1 MRKSCPEVP
10 GTLVCNR
17 KQNRVGNPFLKE
29 YIMKKPNFM
38 LLVFS
43 AMSFVLAMTAFVF
56 SGILDK
62 VAVSLGISVAESGL
76 LNTMYSYG
84 AAFGVPLTLILFR
97 KVERSKMLKLM
108 LLLTIVTT
116 FALIY
121 AQSFVQLLI
130 VRLLMGI
137 SANSYGV
144 LAIST
149 VLALSPKDRQGRSL
163 AFYIMGS
170 SLALVI
176 GVPLTRVLSAVF
188 DWRSIFWIL
197 NGMMMLSLAY
207 FLKYL
212 PKADHEAT
220 KLNLKNELQFFKD
233 GKTLLLLAYTLTMFM
248 GYNAFYT
255 YATPYLLLLFPSVEP
270 LMSLI
275 LVALGLASFVGN
287 LIGGHVS
294 DAIGYAKSMMLGAVL
309 QTAAMLLILVFQP
322 SKWLSVL
329 FIILWLMSAWFT
341 GLQLNTGIAQ
351 VTDNKS
357 SFMLSINGSLIQLGG
372 AFGASLAAVV
382 INLSGI
388 HSIAFVALLT
398 SLAIVLIQV
407 ISMKKYP

>member
-1 MRKSCPEVP
+1 
-10 GTLVCNR
+10 
-17 KQNRVGNPFLKE
+17 
-29 YIMKKPNFM
+29 MKKPNIM

-62 VAVSLGISVAESGL
+62 VAVSLDISVAQSGL

-84 AAFGVPLTLILFR
+84 AAFGVPITLILFR
-97 KVERSKMLKLM
+97 KVERSRMLKLM
-108 LLLTIVTT
+108 LFATILTT

-121 AQSFVQLLI
+121 AQNFVQLLI

-149 VLALSPKDRQGRSL
+149 ILALSPKERQGRSL

-176 GVPLTRVLSAVF
+176 GIPLTRALSAVL

-197 NGMMMLSLAY
+197 NAMMLLSLVY

-220 KLNLKNELQFFKD
+220 KLDLKNELQFFKD
-233 GKTLLLLAYTLTMFM
+233 GKTLLLLAYTLTVFM

-255 YATPYLLLLFPSVEP
+255 YATPYLLLLFPSIEP

-275 LVALGLASFVGN
+275 LVGLGLASFTGN

-329 FIILWLMSAWFT
+329 FIIVWLMSAWFT

-388 HSIAFVALLT
+388 QSIVFVPLLT
-398 SLAIVLIQV
+398 SLALILIQV
-407 ISMKKYP
+407 VSMRKYP

>member
-1 MRKSCPEVP
+1 
-10 GTLVCNR
+10 
-17 KQNRVGNPFLKE
+17 
-29 YIMKKPNFM
+29 MKKPNIM

-84 AAFGVPLTLILFR
+84 AAFGVPITLILFR
-97 KVERSKMLKLM
+97 KIERSRMLKLM
-108 LLLTIVTT
+108 LFATILTT

-149 VLALSPKDRQGRSL
+149 ILALSPKDRQGRSL

-176 GVPLTRVLSAVF
+176 GIPLTRVLSAVL

-197 NGMMMLSLAY
+197 NGMMLVSLAY
-207 FLKYL
+207 FMKYL

-220 KLNLKNELQFFKD
+220 KLDLKNELQFFKD
-233 GKTLLLLAYTLTMFM
+233 GKTLLLLAYTFAMFM

-255 YATPYLLLLFPSVEP
+255 YATPYLLLLFPSIEP

-275 LVALGLASFVGN
+275 LVALGLASFTGN

-294 DAIGYAKSMMLGAVL
+294 DAIGYAKSLMLGSVL

-329 FIILWLMSAWFT
+329 FIIVWLMSAWFT

-351 VTDNKS
+351 VTENKS
-357 SFMLSINGSLIQLGG
+357 SFMLSINSSLIQLGG

-388 HSIAFVALLT
+388 QSIAFIALLT
-398 SLAIVLIQV
+398 SLALVLIQMV
-407 ISMKKYP
+407 SMKKYP

>member
-1 MRKSCPEVP
+1 
-10 GTLVCNR
+10 
-17 KQNRVGNPFLKE
+17 
-29 YIMKKPNFM
+29 MKKPNTM

-62 VAVSLGISVAESGL
+62 VAVSLDISVAQSGL

-84 AAFGVPLTLILFR
+84 AAFGVPITLILFR
-97 KVERSKMLKLM
+97 TVERSKMLKLM
-108 LLLTIVTT
+108 LFATILTT

-121 AQSFVQLLI
+121 AQNLVQLLI

-149 VLALSPKDRQGRSL
+149 ILALSPKDRQGRSL

-176 GVPLTRVLSAVF
+176 GIPLTRALSAVL

-197 NGMMMLSLAY
+197 NGMMLLSLAY

-220 KLNLKNELQFFKD
+220 KLDLKNELQFFKD

-255 YATPYLLLLFPSVEP
+255 YATPYLLLLFPSIEP

-275 LVALGLASFVGN
+275 LVALGLASFTGN
-287 LIGGHVS
+287 LLGGHVS

-388 HSIAFVALLT
+388 QSIIFVTLLT
-398 SLAIVLIQV
+398 SLALILIQV
-407 ISMKKYP
+407 VSMKKYP

>member
-1 MRKSCPEVP
+1 MK
-10 GTLVCNR
+10 
-17 KQNRVGNPFLKE
+17 NPN
-29 YIMKKPNFM
+29 MM

-62 VAVSLGISVAESGL
+62 VAVSLGISVAQSGL

-84 AAFGVPLTLILFR
+84 AAFGVPITLILFR
-97 KVERSKMLKLM
+97 KVERSRMLKLM
-108 LLLTIVTT
+108 LFATILTT

-121 AQSFVQLLI
+121 AQNFVQLLI

-149 VLALSPKDRQGRSL
+149 ILALSPKDRQGRSL

-176 GVPLTRVLSAVF
+176 GIPLTRALSAVL

-197 NGMMMLSLAY
+197 NAMMLLSLVY

-220 KLNLKNELQFFKD
+220 KLDLKNELQFFKD
-233 GKTLLLLAYTLTMFM
+233 GKTLLLLAYTFAMFM

-255 YATPYLLLLFPSVEP
+255 YATPYLLLLFPSIEP

-275 LVALGLASFVGN
+275 LVGLGLASFTGN
-287 LIGGHVS
+287 LLGGHVS

-329 FIILWLMSAWFT
+329 FIIVWLMSAWFT

-382 INLSGI
+382 ISLTGI
-388 HSIAFVALLT
+388 HSIVFVTLLT
-398 SLAIVLIQV
+398 SLALILIQLV
-407 ISMKKYP
+407 SMKKYP

>member
-1 MRKSCPEVP
+1 
-10 GTLVCNR
+10 
-17 KQNRVGNPFLKE
+17 
-29 YIMKKPNFM
+29 MKKPNIM

-84 AAFGVPLTLILFR
+84 AAFGVPITLILFR
-97 KVERSKMLKLM
+97 KVERSRMLKLM
-108 LLLTIVTT
+108 LFATILTT

-121 AQSFVQLLI
+121 AQNFLQLLI

-149 VLALSPKDRQGRSL
+149 ILALSPKDRQGRSL

-176 GVPLTRVLSAVF
+176 GIPLTRALSSIL

-197 NGMMMLSLAY
+197 NAMMLLSLAY

-233 GKTLLLLAYTLTMFM
+233 GKTLLLFAYTFAMFM

-255 YATPYLLLLFPSVEP
+255 YATPYLLLLFPSIEP

-275 LVALGLASFVGN
+275 LVALGLASFTGN

-294 DAIGYAKSMMLGAVL
+294 DAIGYAKSLMLGAVL

-329 FIILWLMSAWFT
+329 FTIVWLMSAWFT

-351 VTDNKS
+351 VTENKS
-357 SFMLSINGSLIQLGG
+357 SFMLSINSSLIQLGG

-382 INLSGI
+382 INFSGI
-388 HSIAFVALLT
+388 QSIAIIALLT
-398 SLAIVLIQV
+398 SLALVQIQMV
-407 ISMKKYP
+407 SMKKYG

>member
-1 MRKSCPEVP
+1 
-10 GTLVCNR
+10 
-17 KQNRVGNPFLKE
+17 
-29 YIMKKPNFM
+29 MKKPNTM

-84 AAFGVPLTLILFR
+84 AAFGVPITLILFR
-97 KVERSKMLKLM
+97 KVERSRMLKLM
-108 LLLTIVTT
+108 LFATILTT

-149 VLALSPKDRQGRSL
+149 ILALSPKDRQGRSL

-176 GVPLTRVLSAVF
+176 GIPLTRALSSIL

-197 NGMMMLSLAY
+197 NAMMLLSLAY
-207 FLKYL
+207 FMKYL

-220 KLNLKNELQFFKD
+220 KLDLKNELQFFKD
-233 GKTLLLLAYTLTMFM
+233 GKTLLLLAYTFAMFM

-255 YATPYLLLLFPSVEP
+255 YATPYLLLLFPSIEP

-275 LVALGLASFVGN
+275 LVALGLASFTGN
-287 LIGGHVS
+287 LLGGHVS

-322 SKWLSVL
+322 SKGLSVL
-329 FIILWLMSAWFT
+329 FIIVWLMSAWFT

-351 VTDNKS
+351 VTENKS
-357 SFMLSINGSLIQLGG
+357 SFMLSINSSLIQLGG
-372 AFGASLAAVV
+372 AFGASLSAVV

-388 HSIAFVALLT
+388 QSIAFIALLT
-398 SLAIVLIQV
+398 SLALVLIQMV
-407 ISMKKYP
+407 SMKKYP

>member
-1 MRKSCPEVP
+1 
-10 GTLVCNR
+10 
-17 KQNRVGNPFLKE
+17 
-29 YIMKKPNFM
+29 MKKPNMM

-62 VAVSLGISVAESGL
+62 VAVSLGISVAQSGL

-84 AAFGVPLTLILFR
+84 AAFGVPITLILFR

-108 LLLTIVTT
+108 LFATILTT

-121 AQSFVQLLI
+121 AQNFVQLLI

-149 VLALSPKDRQGRSL
+149 ILALSPKDRQGRSL

-176 GVPLTRVLSAVF
+176 GIPLTRALSAVL

-197 NGMMMLSLAY
+197 NAMMLLSLVY

-220 KLNLKNELQFFKD
+220 KLDLKNELQFFKD
-233 GKTLLLLAYTLTMFM
+233 GKTLLLLAYTFAMFM

-255 YATPYLLLLFPSVEP
+255 YATPYLLLLFPSIEP

-275 LVALGLASFVGN
+275 LVGLGLASFTGN

-329 FIILWLMSAWFT
+329 FIIVWLMSAWFT

-382 INLSGI
+382 INLTGI
-388 HSIAFVALLT
+388 HSIVFVTLLT
-398 SLAIVLIQV
+398 SLALILIQV
-407 ISMKKYP
+407 VSMKKYP

>member
-1 MRKSCPEVP
+1 
-10 GTLVCNR
+10 
-17 KQNRVGNPFLKE
+17 
-29 YIMKKPNFM
+29 MKKPNTM

-62 VAVSLGISVAESGL
+62 VAVSLGISVAQSGL

-84 AAFGVPLTLILFR
+84 AAFGVPITLILFR
-97 KVERSKMLKLM
+97 KVERSRMLKLM
-108 LLLTIVTT
+108 LFATILTT

-121 AQSFVQLLI
+121 AQNFVQLLI

-149 VLALSPKDRQGRSL
+149 ILALSPKDRQGRSL

-176 GVPLTRVLSAVF
+176 GIPLTRALSSIL

-197 NGMMMLSLAY
+197 NAMMLLSLAY
-207 FLKYL
+207 FMKYL

-220 KLNLKNELQFFKD
+220 KLDLKNELQFFKD
-233 GKTLLLLAYTLTMFM
+233 GKTLLLLAYTFAMFM

-255 YATPYLLLLFPSVEP
+255 YATPYLLLLFPSIEP

-275 LVALGLASFVGN
+275 LVALGLASFTGN
-287 LIGGHVS
+287 LLGGHVS

-322 SKWLSVL
+322 SKGLSVL
-329 FIILWLMSAWFT
+329 FIIVWLMSAWFT

-351 VTDNKS
+351 VTENKS
-357 SFMLSINGSLIQLGG
+357 SFMLSINSSLIQLGG

-388 HSIAFVALLT
+388 QSIAFIALLT
-398 SLAIVLIQV
+398 SLALVLIQMV
-407 ISMKKYP
+407 SMKKYP

>member
-1 MRKSCPEVP
+1 
-10 GTLVCNR
+10 
-17 KQNRVGNPFLKE
+17 
-29 YIMKKPNFM
+29 MKKPNFM

-84 AAFGVPLTLILFR
+84 AAFGVPITLILFR
-97 KVERSKMLKLM
+97 KVERSKMLKFM
-108 LLLTIVTT
+108 LVLTILTT

-188 DWRSIFWIL
+188 AWRSIFWIL

-329 FIILWLMSAWFT
+329 FIVLWLMSAWFT

-382 INLSGI
+382 INLRGI
-388 HSIAFVALLT
+388 NSIVFVTLLT
-398 SLAIVLIQV
+398 SLAIMLIQMV
-407 ISMKKYP
+407 SMKRYG

>member
-1 MRKSCPEVP
+1 
-10 GTLVCNR
+10 
-17 KQNRVGNPFLKE
+17 
-29 YIMKKPNFM
+29 MKKPNMM

-43 AMSFVLAMTAFVF
+43 LMSFVLAMTAFVF

-62 VAVSLGISVAESGL
+62 VAVSLGISVADSGL

-84 AAFGVPLTLILFR
+84 AAFGVPITLILFR
-97 KVERSKMLKLM
+97 KVERSRMLKLM
-108 LLLTIVTT
+108 LFATILTT

-121 AQSFVQLLI
+121 AQNFVQLLI
-130 VRLLMGI
+130 VRLVMGI

-149 VLALSPKDRQGRSL
+149 ILALSPKDRQGRSL

-176 GVPLTRVLSAVF
+176 GIPLTRALSSIL

-197 NGMMMLSLAY
+197 NAMMLLSLAY
-207 FLKYL
+207 FMKYL

-220 KLNLKNELQFFKD
+220 KLDLKNELQFFKD
-233 GKTLLLLAYTLTMFM
+233 GKTLLLLAYTLMMFM

-255 YATPYLLLLFPSVEP
+255 YATPYLLLLFPSIEP

-275 LVALGLASFVGN
+275 LVALGLASFTGN
-287 LIGGHVS
+287 LLGGHVS

-329 FIILWLMSAWFT
+329 FIIIWLMSAWFT

-388 HSIAFVALLT
+388 QSIAFIALLT
-398 SLAIVLIQV
+398 SLALVLIQMV
-407 ISMKKYP
+407 SMKKYP

>member
-1 MRKSCPEVP
+1 
-10 GTLVCNR
+10 
-17 KQNRVGNPFLKE
+17 
-29 YIMKKPNFM
+29 MKKPNTM

-62 VAVSLGISVAESGL
+62 VAVSLDISVAQSGL

-84 AAFGVPLTLILFR
+84 AAFGVPITLILFR

-108 LLLTIVTT
+108 LFATILTT

-121 AQSFVQLLI
+121 AQNFVQLLI

-149 VLALSPKDRQGRSL
+149 ILALSPKDRQGRSL

-176 GVPLTRVLSAVF
+176 GIPLTRALSAVL

-197 NGMMMLSLAY
+197 NAMMLLSLVY

-220 KLNLKNELQFFKD
+220 KLDLKNELQFFKD

-255 YATPYLLLLFPSVEP
+255 YATPYWLLLFPSIEP

-275 LVALGLASFVGN
+275 LVGLGLASFTGN
-287 LIGGHVS
+287 LLGGHVS

-329 FIILWLMSAWFT
+329 FIIVWLMSAWFT

-388 HSIAFVALLT
+388 QSIVFVTLLT
-398 SLAIVLIQV
+398 SLALILIQV
-407 ISMKKYP
+407 VSMRKYP

>member
-1 MRKSCPEVP
+1 
-10 GTLVCNR
+10 
-17 KQNRVGNPFLKE
+17 
-29 YIMKKPNFM
+29 MKKPNMM

-62 VAVSLGISVAESGL
+62 VAVSLGISVADSGL

-84 AAFGVPLTLILFR
+84 AAFGVPITLILFR
-97 KVERSKMLKLM
+97 KVERSRMLKLM
-108 LLLTIVTT
+108 LFATILTT

-121 AQSFVQLLI
+121 AQNFVQLLI

-149 VLALSPKDRQGRSL
+149 ILALSPKDRQGRSL

-176 GVPLTRVLSAVF
+176 GIPLTRALSAVL

-197 NGMMMLSLAY
+197 NAMMLLSLVY

-220 KLNLKNELQFFKD
+220 KLDLKNELQFFKD

-255 YATPYLLLLFPSVEP
+255 YATPYLLLLFPSIEP

-275 LVALGLASFVGN
+275 LVGLGLASFTGN

-388 HSIAFVALLT
+388 QSIVFVTLLT
-398 SLAIVLIQV
+398 SLALILIQLV
-407 ISMKKYP
+407 SMRKYP

>member
-1 MRKSCPEVP
+1 
-10 GTLVCNR
+10 
-17 KQNRVGNPFLKE
+17 
-29 YIMKKPNFM
+29 MKKPNMM

-62 VAVSLGISVAESGL
+62 VAVSLGISVAQSGL

-84 AAFGVPLTLILFR
+84 AAFGVPITLILFR
-97 KVERSKMLKLM
+97 KVERSRMLKLM
-108 LLLTIVTT
+108 LFATILTT

-121 AQSFVQLLI
+121 AQNFVQLLI

-149 VLALSPKDRQGRSL
+149 ILALSPKDRQGRSL

-176 GVPLTRVLSAVF
+176 GIPLTRALSVVL

-197 NGMMMLSLAY
+197 NAMMLLSLVY

-220 KLNLKNELQFFKD
+220 KLDLKNELQFFKD

-255 YATPYLLLLFPSVEP
+255 YATPYLLLLFPSIEP

-275 LVALGLASFVGN
+275 LVGLGLASFTGN
-287 LIGGHVS
+287 LLGGHVS

-329 FIILWLMSAWFT
+329 FIIVWLMSAWFT

-388 HSIAFVALLT
+388 QSIVFVTLLT
-398 SLAIVLIQV
+398 SLALILIQV
-407 ISMKKYP
+407 VSMRKYP

>member
-1 MRKSCPEVP
+1 
-10 GTLVCNR
+10 
-17 KQNRVGNPFLKE
+17 
-29 YIMKKPNFM
+29 MKKPNTM

-62 VAVSLGISVAESGL
+62 VAVSLGISVADSGL

-84 AAFGVPLTLILFR
+84 AAFGVPITLILFR
-97 KVERSKMLKLM
+97 KVERSRMLKLM
-108 LLLTIVTT
+108 LFATILTT

-121 AQSFVQLLI
+121 AQNFVQLLI

-149 VLALSPKDRQGRSL
+149 ILALSPKDRQGRSL

-176 GVPLTRVLSAVF
+176 GIPLTRALSSIL

-197 NGMMMLSLAY
+197 NAMMLLSLAY

-220 KLNLKNELQFFKD
+220 KLDLKNELQFFKD
-233 GKTLLLLAYTLTMFM
+233 GKTLLLLAYTFAMFM

-255 YATPYLLLLFPSVEP
+255 YATPYLLLLFPSIEP

-275 LVALGLASFVGN
+275 LVGLGLASFTGN

-382 INLSGI
+382 INLTGI
-388 HSIAFVALLT
+388 HSIVFVTLLT
-398 SLAIVLIQV
+398 SLALILIQV
-407 ISMKKYP
+407 VSMRKYP

>member
-1 MRKSCPEVP
+1 
-10 GTLVCNR
+10 
-17 KQNRVGNPFLKE
+17 
-29 YIMKKPNFM
+29 MKKPNIM

-62 VAVSLGISVAESGL
+62 VAVSLGISVADSGL

-84 AAFGVPLTLILFR
+84 AAFGVPITLILFR
-97 KVERSKMLKLM
+97 KVERSRMLKLM
-108 LLLTIVTT
+108 LFATILTT

-121 AQSFVQLLI
+121 AQNFVQLLI

-149 VLALSPKDRQGRSL
+149 ILALSPKDRQGRSL

-176 GVPLTRVLSAVF
+176 GIPLTRALSAVL

-197 NGMMMLSLAY
+197 NAMMLLSLVY

-220 KLNLKNELQFFKD
+220 KLDLKNELQFFKD

-255 YATPYLLLLFPSVEP
+255 YATPYLLLLFPSIEP

-275 LVALGLASFVGN
+275 LVGLGLASFTGN

-329 FIILWLMSAWFT
+329 FIIVWLMSAWFT

-388 HSIAFVALLT
+388 QSIVFVTLLT
-398 SLAIVLIQV
+398 SLALILIQV
-407 ISMKKYP
+407 VSMRKYP

>member
-1 MRKSCPEVP
+1 
-10 GTLVCNR
+10 
-17 KQNRVGNPFLKE
+17 
-29 YIMKKPNFM
+29 MKKPNLM
-38 LLVFS
+38 LLVFTLI
-43 AMSFVLAMTAFVF
+43 SFVLAMTAFVF

-84 AAFGVPLTLILFR
+84 AAFGVPITLILFR
-97 KVERSKMLKLM
+97 KVERSRMLKLM
-108 LLLTIVTT
+108 LFATILTT

-121 AQSFVQLLI
+121 AQNFVQLLI

-176 GVPLTRVLSAVF
+176 GIPLTRALSSIL

-197 NGMMMLSLAY
+197 NAMMLLSLAY
-207 FLKYL
+207 FMKYL

-220 KLNLKNELQFFKD
+220 KLDLKNELQFFKD
-233 GKTLLLLAYTLTMFM
+233 GKTLLLLAYTLMMFM

-255 YATPYLLLLFPSVEP
+255 YATPYLLLLFPSIEP

-275 LVALGLASFVGN
+275 LVALGLASFTGN
-287 LIGGHVS
+287 LLGGHVS

-329 FIILWLMSAWFT
+329 FIIIWLMSAWFT

-388 HSIAFVALLT
+388 QSIAFIALLT
-398 SLAIVLIQV
+398 SLALVLIQMV
-407 ISMKKYP
+407 SMKKYP

>member
-1 MRKSCPEVP
+1 
-10 GTLVCNR
+10 
-17 KQNRVGNPFLKE
+17 
-29 YIMKKPNFM
+29 M

-43 AMSFVLAMTAFVF
+43 VMSFVLAMTAFVF

-84 AAFGVPLTLILFR
+84 AAFGVPITLILFR
-97 KVERSKMLKLM
+97 KVERSRMLKLM
-108 LLLTIVTT
+108 LFATILTT

-149 VLALSPKDRQGRSL
+149 ILALSPKDRQGRSL

-176 GVPLTRVLSAVF
+176 GIPLTRALSAVL

-197 NGMMMLSLAY
+197 NAMMLLSFAY

-220 KLNLKNELQFFKD
+220 KLDLKNELQFFKD
-233 GKTLLLLAYTLTMFM
+233 GKTLLLLAYTFAMFM

-255 YATPYLLLLFPSVEP
+255 YATPYLLLLFPSIEP

-275 LVALGLASFVGN
+275 LVALGLASFTGN

-294 DAIGYAKSMMLGAVL
+294 DAIGYAKSLMLGAVL

-329 FIILWLMSAWFT
+329 FIIVWLMSAWFT

-357 SFMLSINGSLIQLGG
+357 SFMLSINSSLIQLGG

-388 HSIAFVALLT
+388 QSIAFIALLT
-398 SLAIVLIQV
+398 SLALVLIQMV
-407 ISMKKYP
+407 SMKKYP

>member
-1 MRKSCPEVP
+1 
-10 GTLVCNR
+10 
-17 KQNRVGNPFLKE
+17 
-29 YIMKKPNFM
+29 MKKPNIM

-43 AMSFVLAMTAFVF
+43 LMSFVLAMTAFVF

-62 VAVSLGISVAESGL
+62 VAVSLGISVADSGL

-84 AAFGVPLTLILFR
+84 AAFGVPITLILFR

-108 LLLTIVTT
+108 LFATILTT

-121 AQSFVQLLI
+121 AQNFVQLLI

-149 VLALSPKDRQGRSL
+149 ILALSSKDRQGRSL

-176 GVPLTRVLSAVF
+176 GIPLTRALSSIL

-197 NGMMMLSLAY
+197 NAMMLLSLAY

-220 KLNLKNELQFFKD
+220 KLDLKNELQFFKD
-233 GKTLLLLAYTLTMFM
+233 GKTLLLLAYTFAMFM

-255 YATPYLLLLFPSVEP
+255 YATPYLLLLFPSIEP

-275 LVALGLASFVGN
+275 LVGLGLASFTGN

-329 FIILWLMSAWFT
+329 FIIVWLMSAWFT

-351 VTDNKS
+351 VTENKS

-382 INLSGI
+382 INLTGI
-388 HSIAFVALLT
+388 QSIVFVTLLT
-398 SLAIVLIQV
+398 SLALILIQV
-407 ISMKKYP
+407 VSMKKYP

>member
-1 MRKSCPEVP
+1 
-10 GTLVCNR
+10 
-17 KQNRVGNPFLKE
+17 
-29 YIMKKPNFM
+29 MKKPNMM

-62 VAVSLGISVAESGL
+62 VAVSLGISVADSGL

-84 AAFGVPLTLILFR
+84 AAFGVPITLILFR
-97 KVERSKMLKLM
+97 KVERSRMLKLM
-108 LLLTIVTT
+108 LFATILTT

-121 AQSFVQLLI
+121 AQNFVQLLI

-149 VLALSPKDRQGRSL
+149 ILALSPKDRQGRSL

-176 GVPLTRVLSAVF
+176 GIPLTRALSSIL

-197 NGMMMLSLAY
+197 NAMMLLSLAY

-220 KLNLKNELQFFKD
+220 KLDLKKELQFFKD
-233 GKTLLLLAYTLTMFM
+233 GKTLLLLAYTFAMFM

-255 YATPYLLLLFPSVEP
+255 YVTPYLLLLFPSIEP

-275 LVALGLASFVGN
+275 LVALGLSSFTGN

-294 DAIGYAKSMMLGAVL
+294 DAIGSAKSMMLGAIL
-309 QTAAMLLILVFQP
+309 QTAAMLLIFVFQP

-329 FIILWLMSAWFT
+329 FIIVWLMSAWFT
-341 GLQLNTGIAQ
+341 GLQLNTGLAQ
-351 VTDNKS
+351 VTENKS
-357 SFMLSINGSLIQLGG
+357 SFMLSINSSLIQLGG

-388 HSIAFVALLT
+388 QSIVFVTLLT
-398 SLAIVLIQV
+398 SLAIALIHLV
-407 ISMKKYP
+407 SMKKYS

>member
-1 MRKSCPEVP
+1 
-10 GTLVCNR
+10 
-17 KQNRVGNPFLKE
+17 
-29 YIMKKPNFM
+29 MKKPNFM

-62 VAVSLGISVAESGL
+62 VAASLGISVADSGL

-84 AAFGVPLTLILFR
+84 AAFGVPITLILFR

-108 LLLTIVTT
+108 LFLTIVTT

-275 LVALGLASFVGN
+275 LVALGLASFAGN

-388 HSIAFVALLT
+388 QSIVFVTLLT
-398 SLAIVLIQV
+398 SLALILIQLV
-407 ISMKKYP
+407 SMRKYP

>member
-1 MRKSCPEVP
+1 
-10 GTLVCNR
+10 
-17 KQNRVGNPFLKE
+17 
-29 YIMKKPNFM
+29 MKKPNLT

-43 AMSFVLAMTAFVF
+43 LMSFVLAMTAFIF

-84 AAFGVPLTLILFR
+84 AAFGVPITLILFR
-97 KVERSKMLKLM
+97 KVERSRMLKLM
-108 LLLTIVTT
+108 LFATILTT

-121 AQSFVQLLI
+121 AQNFVQLLI

-176 GVPLTRVLSAVF
+176 GIPLTRALSSIL

-197 NGMMMLSLAY
+197 NAMMLLSLAY
-207 FLKYL
+207 FMKYL

-220 KLNLKNELQFFKD
+220 KLDLKNELQFFKD
-233 GKTLLLLAYTLTMFM
+233 GKTLLLLAYTLMMFM

-255 YATPYLLLLFPSVEP
+255 YATPYLLLLFPSIEP

-275 LVALGLASFVGN
+275 LVALGLASFTGN
-287 LIGGHVS
+287 LLGGHVS

-329 FIILWLMSAWFT
+329 FIIIWLMSAWFT

-388 HSIAFVALLT
+388 QSIAFIALLT
-398 SLAIVLIQV
+398 SLALVLIQMV
-407 ISMKKYP
+407 SMRKYP

>member
-1 MRKSCPEVP
+1 
-10 GTLVCNR
+10 
-17 KQNRVGNPFLKE
+17 
-29 YIMKKPNFM
+29 MKKPNMM

-43 AMSFVLAMTAFVF
+43 LMSFVLAMTAFVF

-84 AAFGVPLTLILFR
+84 AAFGVPITLILFR
-97 KVERSKMLKLM
+97 KVERSRMLKLM
-108 LLLTIVTT
+108 LFATILTT

-121 AQSFVQLLI
+121 AQNFVQLLI

-149 VLALSPKDRQGRSL
+149 ILALSPKDRQGRSL

-176 GVPLTRVLSAVF
+176 GIPLTRALSSIL

-197 NGMMMLSLAY
+197 NAMMLLSLAY

-220 KLNLKNELQFFKD
+220 KLDLKKELQFFKD
-233 GKTLLLLAYTLTMFM
+233 GKTLLLFAYTFAMFM

-255 YATPYLLLLFPSVEP
+255 YATPYLLLLFPSIEP

-275 LVALGLASFVGN
+275 LVALGLASFTGN

-294 DAIGYAKSMMLGAVL
+294 DAIGYAKSLMLGAVL

-329 FIILWLMSAWFT
+329 FIVVWLMSAWFT

-351 VTDNKS
+351 VTENKS
-357 SFMLSINGSLIQLGG
+357 SFMLSINSSLIQLGG

-388 HSIAFVALLT
+388 HSIVFIALLT
-398 SLAIVLIQV
+398 SLALVLIQLV
-407 ISMKKYP
+407 SMKKYP

>member
-1 MRKSCPEVP
+1 
-10 GTLVCNR
+10 
-17 KQNRVGNPFLKE
+17 
-29 YIMKKPNFM
+29 M

-43 AMSFVLAMTAFVF
+43 LMSFVLAMTAFVF

-84 AAFGVPLTLILFR
+84 AAFGVPITLILFR
-97 KVERSKMLKLM
+97 KVERSRMLKLM
-108 LLLTIVTT
+108 LFATILTT

-121 AQSFVQLLI
+121 AQNFVQLLI

-149 VLALSPKDRQGRSL
+149 ILALSPKDRQGRSL

-176 GVPLTRVLSAVF
+176 GIPLTRALSSIL

-197 NGMMMLSLAY
+197 NAMMLLSLAY
-207 FLKYL
+207 FMKYL

-220 KLNLKNELQFFKD
+220 KLDLKNELQFFKD

-255 YATPYLLLLFPSVEP
+255 YATPYLLLLFPSIEP

-275 LVALGLASFVGN
+275 LVALGLASFTGN

-329 FIILWLMSAWFT
+329 FIIMWLMSAWFT

-388 HSIAFVALLT
+388 QSIAFIALLT
-398 SLAIVLIQV
+398 SLALVLIQAV
-407 ISMKKYP
+407 SMKKFG

>member
-1 MRKSCPEVP
+1 
-10 GTLVCNR
+10 
-17 KQNRVGNPFLKE
+17 
-29 YIMKKPNFM
+29 MKKTNLT

-43 AMSFVLAMTAFVF
+43 LMSFVLAMTAFVF

-84 AAFGVPLTLILFR
+84 AAFGVPITLILFR
-97 KVERSKMLKLM
+97 KIERSRMLKLM
-108 LLLTIVTT
+108 LFATILVT

-121 AQSFVQLLI
+121 AQSFAQLLI
-130 VRLLMGI
+130 ARLLMGI

-149 VLALSPKDRQGRSL
+149 ILALSPRERQGRSL

-176 GVPLTRVLSAVF
+176 GVPLTRALSAVL

-197 NGMMMLSLAY
+197 NGMMLFSLAY

-212 PKADHEAT
+212 PKADHEST
-220 KLNLKNELQFFKD
+220 KLDLKNELQFFRD

-255 YATPYLLLLFPSVEP
+255 YATPYLLLLFPSIEP

-275 LVALGLASFVGN
+275 LVALGLASFTGN
-287 LIGGHVS
+287 LLGGHVS
-294 DAIGYAKSMMLGAVL
+294 DAIGYAKSMMLGAIL
-309 QTAAMLLILVFQP
+309 QTVSMLLILVFQP

-329 FIILWLMSAWFT
+329 FIIVWLMSAWFT

-351 VTDNKS
+351 VTENKS

-372 AFGASLAAVV
+372 ALGASLAAVF

-388 HSIAFVALLT
+388 QSIVFIALLT
-398 SLAIVLIQV
+398 SFALVLIQLV
-407 ISMKKYP
+407 SMRKYP

>member
-1 MRKSCPEVP
+1 
-10 GTLVCNR
+10 
-17 KQNRVGNPFLKE
+17 
-29 YIMKKPNFM
+29 MKKPNMM

-62 VAVSLGISVAESGL
+62 VAVSLGISVAQSGL

-84 AAFGVPLTLILFR
+84 AAFGVPITLILFR
-97 KVERSKMLKLM
+97 KVERSRMLKLM
-108 LLLTIVTT
+108 LFATILTT

-121 AQSFVQLLI
+121 AQNFVQLLI

-149 VLALSPKDRQGRSL
+149 ILALSPKDRQGRSL

-176 GVPLTRVLSAVF
+176 GIPLTRALSAVL

-197 NGMMMLSLAY
+197 NAMMLLSLVY

-220 KLNLKNELQFFKD
+220 KLDLKNELQFFKD

-255 YATPYLLLLFPSVEP
+255 YATPYLLLLFPSIEP

-275 LVALGLASFVGN
+275 LVGLGLASFTGN
-287 LIGGHVS
+287 LLGGHVS

-329 FIILWLMSAWFT
+329 FIIGWLMSAWFT

-382 INLSGI
+382 INLTGI
-388 HSIAFVALLT
+388 HSIVFVTLLT
-398 SLAIVLIQV
+398 SLALILIQV
-407 ISMKKYP
+407 VSMRKYP

>member
-1 MRKSCPEVP
+1 
-10 GTLVCNR
+10 
-17 KQNRVGNPFLKE
+17 
-29 YIMKKPNFM
+29 MKKPNLM
-38 LLVFS
+38 LLVFTL
-43 AMSFVLAMTAFVF
+43 MSFVLAMTAFVF

-62 VAVSLGISVAESGL
+62 VAVSLGISVAQSGL

-84 AAFGVPLTLILFR
+84 AAFGVPITLILFR

-108 LLLTIVTT
+108 LFATILTT

-121 AQSFVQLLI
+121 AQNFVQLLI

-149 VLALSPKDRQGRSL
+149 ILALSPKDRQGRSL

-176 GVPLTRVLSAVF
+176 GIPLTRALSAVL

-197 NGMMMLSLAY
+197 NAMMLLSLVY

-220 KLNLKNELQFFKD
+220 KLDLKNELQFFKD

-255 YATPYLLLLFPSVEP
+255 YATPYLLLLFPSIEP

-275 LVALGLASFVGN
+275 LVGLGLASFTGN

-329 FIILWLMSAWFT
+329 FIIVWLMSAWFT

-388 HSIAFVALLT
+388 QSIVFVTLLT
-398 SLAIVLIQV
+398 SLALILIQV
-407 ISMKKYP
+407 VSMRKYP

>member
-1 MRKSCPEVP
+1 
-10 GTLVCNR
+10 
-17 KQNRVGNPFLKE
+17 
-29 YIMKKPNFM
+29 MKKPNTM

-62 VAVSLGISVAESGL
+62 VAVSLGISVAQSGL

-84 AAFGVPLTLILFR
+84 AAFGVPITLILFR

-108 LLLTIVTT
+108 LFATILTT

-121 AQSFVQLLI
+121 AQNFVQLLI

-149 VLALSPKDRQGRSL
+149 ILALSPKDRQGRSL

-176 GVPLTRVLSAVF
+176 GIPLTRALSAVL

-197 NGMMMLSLAY
+197 NAMMLLSLVY

-220 KLNLKNELQFFKD
+220 KLDLKNELQFFKD
-233 GKTLLLLAYTLTMFM
+233 GKTLLLLAYTFAMFM

-255 YATPYLLLLFPSVEP
+255 YATPYLLLLFPSIEP

-275 LVALGLASFVGN
+275 LVALGLASFTGN

-294 DAIGYAKSMMLGAVL
+294 DAIGYAKSLMLGAVL

-388 HSIAFVALLT
+388 QSIVFVTLLT
-398 SLAIVLIQV
+398 SLALILIQV
-407 ISMKKYP
+407 VSMRKYP

>member
-1 MRKSCPEVP
+1 
-10 GTLVCNR
+10 
-17 KQNRVGNPFLKE
+17 
-29 YIMKKPNFM
+29 MKKPNMM

-62 VAVSLGISVAESGL
+62 VAVSLGISVADSGL

-84 AAFGVPLTLILFR
+84 AAFGVPITLILFR

-108 LLLTIVTT
+108 LFATILTT

-121 AQSFVQLLI
+121 AQNFVQLLI

-149 VLALSPKDRQGRSL
+149 ILALSSKDRQGRSL

-176 GVPLTRVLSAVF
+176 GIPLTRALSSIL

-197 NGMMMLSLAY
+197 NAMMLLSLAY

-220 KLNLKNELQFFKD
+220 KLDLKNELQFFKD
-233 GKTLLLLAYTLTMFM
+233 GKTLLLLAYTFAMFM

-255 YATPYLLLLFPSVEP
+255 YATPYLLLLFPSIEP

-275 LVALGLASFVGN
+275 LVGLGLASFTGN

-329 FIILWLMSAWFT
+329 FIIVWLMSAWFT

-351 VTDNKS
+351 VTENKS

-382 INLSGI
+382 INLTGI
-388 HSIAFVALLT
+388 QSIVFVTLLT
-398 SLAIVLIQV
+398 SLALILIQV
-407 ISMKKYP
+407 VSMRKYP

>member
-1 MRKSCPEVP
+1 
-10 GTLVCNR
+10 
-17 KQNRVGNPFLKE
+17 
-29 YIMKKPNFM
+29 MKKPNMM

-62 VAVSLGISVAESGL
+62 VAVSLDISVAQSGL

-84 AAFGVPLTLILFR
+84 AAFGVPITLILFR

-108 LLLTIVTT
+108 LFATILTT

-121 AQSFVQLLI
+121 AQNFVQLLI

-149 VLALSPKDRQGRSL
+149 ILALSPKDRQGRSL

-176 GVPLTRVLSAVF
+176 GIPLTRALSVVL

-197 NGMMMLSLAY
+197 NAMMLLSLVY

-220 KLNLKNELQFFKD
+220 KLDLKNELQFFKD
-233 GKTLLLLAYTLTMFM
+233 GKTLLLLAYTLMMFM

-255 YATPYLLLLFPSVEP
+255 YATPYLLLLFPSIEP

-275 LVALGLASFVGN
+275 LVALGLASFTGN
-287 LIGGHVS
+287 LLGGHVS

-329 FIILWLMSAWFT
+329 FIIIWLMSAWFT

-388 HSIAFVALLT
+388 QSIVFVTLLT
-398 SLAIVLIQV
+398 SLALILIQV
-407 ISMKKYP
+407 VSMRKYP

>member
-1 MRKSCPEVP
+1 
-10 GTLVCNR
+10 
-17 KQNRVGNPFLKE
+17 
-29 YIMKKPNFM
+29 MKKPNMM

-62 VAVSLGISVAESGL
+62 VAVSLGISVADSGL

-84 AAFGVPLTLILFR
+84 AAFGVPITLILFR
-97 KVERSKMLKLM
+97 KVERSRMLKLM
-108 LLLTIVTT
+108 LFATILTT

-121 AQSFVQLLI
+121 AQNFVQLLI

-149 VLALSPKDRQGRSL
+149 ILALSPKDRQGRSL

-176 GVPLTRVLSAVF
+176 GIPLTRALSSIL

-197 NGMMMLSLAY
+197 NAMMLLSLAY

-220 KLNLKNELQFFKD
+220 KLDLKNELQFFKD
-233 GKTLLLLAYTLTMFM
+233 GKTLLLLAYTFAMFM

-255 YATPYLLLLFPSVEP
+255 YATPYLLLLFPSIEP

-275 LVALGLASFVGN
+275 LVGLGLASFTGN

-329 FIILWLMSAWFT
+329 FIIVWLMSAWFT

-351 VTDNKS
+351 VTENKS

-382 INLSGI
+382 INLTGI
-388 HSIAFVALLT
+388 QSIVFVTLLT
-398 SLAIVLIQV
+398 SLALILIQV
-407 ISMKKYP
+407 VSMRKYP

>member
-1 MRKSCPEVP
+1 
-10 GTLVCNR
+10 
-17 KQNRVGNPFLKE
+17 
-29 YIMKKPNFM
+29 MKKPNMM

-43 AMSFVLAMTAFVF
+43 LMSFVLAMTAFVF

-84 AAFGVPLTLILFR
+84 AAFGVPITLILFR
-97 KVERSKMLKLM
+97 KVERSRMLKLM
-108 LLLTIVTT
+108 LFATILTT

-121 AQSFVQLLI
+121 AQNFVQLLI

-149 VLALSPKDRQGRSL
+149 ILALSPKDRQGRSL

-176 GVPLTRVLSAVF
+176 GIPLTRALSSIL

-197 NGMMMLSLAY
+197 NAMMLLSLAY
-207 FLKYL
+207 FMKYL

-220 KLNLKNELQFFKD
+220 KLDLKNELQFFKD
-233 GKTLLLLAYTLTMFM
+233 GKTLLLLAYTLMMFM

-255 YATPYLLLLFPSVEP
+255 YATPYLLLLFPSIEP

-275 LVALGLASFVGN
+275 LVALGLASFTGN
-287 LIGGHVS
+287 LLGGHVS

-329 FIILWLMSAWFT
+329 FIIIWLMSAWFT

-388 HSIAFVALLT
+388 QSIAFIALLT
-398 SLAIVLIQV
+398 SLALVLIQAV
-407 ISMKKYP
+407 SMKKFG

>member
-1 MRKSCPEVP
+1 
-10 GTLVCNR
+10 
-17 KQNRVGNPFLKE
+17 
-29 YIMKKPNFM
+29 MKKPNIM

-84 AAFGVPLTLILFR
+84 AAFGVPITLILFR
-97 KVERSKMLKLM
+97 KVERSRMLKLM
-108 LLLTIVTT
+108 LFATILTT

-121 AQSFVQLLI
+121 AQNFVQLLI

-149 VLALSPKDRQGRSL
+149 ILALSPKDRQGRSL

-176 GVPLTRVLSAVF
+176 GIPLTRALSAVL

-197 NGMMMLSLAY
+197 NAMMLLSLAY

-220 KLNLKNELQFFKD
+220 KLDLKNELQFFKD
-233 GKTLLLLAYTLTMFM
+233 GKTLLLFAYTFAMFM

-255 YATPYLLLLFPSVEP
+255 YATPYLLLLFPSIEP

-275 LVALGLASFVGN
+275 LVALGLASFTGN

-294 DAIGYAKSMMLGAVL
+294 DAIGYAKSLMLGAVL

-351 VTDNKS
+351 VTENKS
-357 SFMLSINGSLIQLGG
+357 SFMLSINSSLIQLGG
-372 AFGASLAAVV
+372 AFGASLAAIV

-388 HSIAFVALLT
+388 HNIAIVALMT
-398 SLAIVLIQV
+398 SLALVLIQMV
-407 ISMKKYP
+407 SMKKYG

>member
-1 MRKSCPEVP
+1 
-10 GTLVCNR
+10 
-17 KQNRVGNPFLKE
+17 
-29 YIMKKPNFM
+29 MKKPNIM

-43 AMSFVLAMTAFVF
+43 LMSFVLAMTAFVF

-62 VAVSLGISVAESGL
+62 VAVSLDISVAQSGL

-84 AAFGVPLTLILFR
+84 AAFGVPITLILFR

-108 LLLTIVTT
+108 LFATILTT

-121 AQSFVQLLI
+121 AQNFVQLLI

-149 VLALSPKDRQGRSL
+149 ILALSPKDRQGRSL

-176 GVPLTRVLSAVF
+176 GIPLTRALSAVL

-197 NGMMMLSLAY
+197 NAMMLLSLVY

-220 KLNLKNELQFFKD
+220 KLDLKNELQFFKD

-255 YATPYLLLLFPSVEP
+255 YATPYLLLLFPSIEP

-275 LVALGLASFVGN
+275 LVALGLASFTGN
-287 LIGGHVS
+287 LLGGHVS

-309 QTAAMLLILVFQP
+309 QTAAMLFILVFQP

-329 FIILWLMSAWFT
+329 FIIVWLMSAWFT

-351 VTDNKS
+351 VTENKS

-382 INLSGI
+382 INLTGI
-388 HSIAFVALLT
+388 HSIVFVTLLT
-398 SLAIVLIQV
+398 SLALILIQV
-407 ISMKKYP
+407 VSMRKYP

>member
-1 MRKSCPEVP
+1 
-10 GTLVCNR
+10 
-17 KQNRVGNPFLKE
+17 
-29 YIMKKPNFM
+29 MKKPNM
-38 LLVFS
+38 ILLVFS
-43 AMSFVLAMTAFVF
+43 LMSFVLAMTAFVF

-84 AAFGVPLTLILFR
+84 AAFGVPITLILFR
-97 KVERSKMLKLM
+97 KVERSRMLKLM
-108 LLLTIVTT
+108 LFATILTT

-121 AQSFVQLLI
+121 AQNFVQLLI

-149 VLALSPKDRQGRSL
+149 ILALSPKDRQGRSL

-176 GVPLTRVLSAVF
+176 GIPLTRALSSIL

-197 NGMMMLSLAY
+197 NAMMLLSLAY
-207 FLKYL
+207 FMKYL

-220 KLNLKNELQFFKD
+220 KLDLKNELQFFKD
-233 GKTLLLLAYTLTMFM
+233 GKTLLLLAYTLMMFM

-255 YATPYLLLLFPSVEP
+255 YATPYLLLLFPSIEP

-275 LVALGLASFVGN
+275 LVALGLASFTGN
-287 LIGGHVS
+287 LLGGHVS

-329 FIILWLMSAWFT
+329 FIIIWLMSAWFT

-388 HSIAFVALLT
+388 QSIAFIALLT
-398 SLAIVLIQV
+398 SLALVLIQAV
-407 ISMKKYP
+407 SMKKFG

>member
-1 MRKSCPEVP
+1 
-10 GTLVCNR
+10 
-17 KQNRVGNPFLKE
+17 
-29 YIMKKPNFM
+29 MKKPNLT

-43 AMSFVLAMTAFVF
+43 LMSFVLAMTAFIF

-84 AAFGVPLTLILFR
+84 AAFGVPITLILFR
-97 KVERSKMLKLM
+97 KVERSRMLKLM
-108 LLLTIVTT
+108 LFATILTT

-121 AQSFVQLLI
+121 AQNFVQLLI

-149 VLALSPKDRQGRSL
+149 ILALSPKDRQGRSL

-176 GVPLTRVLSAVF
+176 GIPLTRALSSIL

-197 NGMMMLSLAY
+197 NAMMLLSLAY
-207 FLKYL
+207 FMKYL

-220 KLNLKNELQFFKD
+220 KLDLKNELQFFKD
-233 GKTLLLLAYTLTMFM
+233 GKTLLLLAYTLMMFM

-255 YATPYLLLLFPSVEP
+255 YATPYLLLLFPSIEP

-275 LVALGLASFVGN
+275 LVALGLASFTGN
-287 LIGGHVS
+287 LLGGHVS

-329 FIILWLMSAWFT
+329 FIIIWLMSAWFT

-388 HSIAFVALLT
+388 QSIAFIALLT
-398 SLAIVLIQV
+398 SLALVLIQMV
-407 ISMKKYP
+407 SMKKYP

>member
-1 MRKSCPEVP
+1 
-10 GTLVCNR
+10 
-17 KQNRVGNPFLKE
+17 
-29 YIMKKPNFM
+29 MKKPNMM

-62 VAVSLGISVAESGL
+62 VAVSLDISVAQSGL

-84 AAFGVPLTLILFR
+84 AAFGVPITLILFR
-97 KVERSKMLKLM
+97 KIERSRMLKLM
-108 LLLTIVTT
+108 LFATILTT

-121 AQSFVQLLI
+121 AQNFVQLLI

-149 VLALSPKDRQGRSL
+149 ILALSPKDRQGRSL

-176 GVPLTRVLSAVF
+176 GIPLTRALSAVL

-197 NGMMMLSLAY
+197 NAMMLLSLAY

-220 KLNLKNELQFFKD
+220 KLDLKNELQFFKD

-248 GYNAFYT
+248 GYHAFYT
-255 YATPYLLLLFPSVEP
+255 YATPYLLLLFPSIEP

-275 LVALGLASFVGN
+275 LVGLGLASFTGN

-329 FIILWLMSAWFT
+329 FIIVWLMSAWFT

-382 INLSGI
+382 ISLTGI
-388 HSIAFVALLT
+388 HSIVFVTLLT
-398 SLAIVLIQV
+398 SLALILIQV
-407 ISMKKYP
+407 VSMRKYP

>member
-1 MRKSCPEVP
+1 
-10 GTLVCNR
+10 
-17 KQNRVGNPFLKE
+17 
-29 YIMKKPNFM
+29 MKKPNTM

-62 VAVSLGISVAESGL
+62 VAVSLGISVAQSGL

-84 AAFGVPLTLILFR
+84 AAFGVPITLILFR

-108 LLLTIVTT
+108 LFATILTT

-121 AQSFVQLLI
+121 AQNFVQLLI

-149 VLALSPKDRQGRSL
+149 ILALSPKDRQGRSL

-176 GVPLTRVLSAVF
+176 GIPLTRALSSIL

-197 NGMMMLSLAY
+197 NAMMLLSLAY
-207 FLKYL
+207 FMKYL

-220 KLNLKNELQFFKD
+220 KLDLKNELQFFKD

-255 YATPYLLLLFPSVEP
+255 YATPYLLLLFPSIEP

-275 LVALGLASFVGN
+275 LVGLGLASFTGN

-329 FIILWLMSAWFT
+329 FIIVWLMSAWFT

-388 HSIAFVALLT
+388 QSIAIVTLLT
-398 SLAIVLIQV
+398 SLALILIQV
-407 ISMKKYP
+407 VSMRKYP

>member
-1 MRKSCPEVP
+1 
-10 GTLVCNR
+10 
-17 KQNRVGNPFLKE
+17 
-29 YIMKKPNFM
+29 MKKPNMM

-62 VAVSLGISVAESGL
+62 VAVSLGISVAQSGL

-84 AAFGVPLTLILFR
+84 AAFGVPITLILFR
-97 KVERSKMLKLM
+97 KVERSRMLKLM
-108 LLLTIVTT
+108 LFATILTT

-121 AQSFVQLLI
+121 AQNFVQLLI

-176 GVPLTRVLSAVF
+176 GIPLTRALSSIL

-197 NGMMMLSLAY
+197 NAMMLLSLAY
-207 FLKYL
+207 FMKYL

-220 KLNLKNELQFFKD
+220 KLDLKKELQFFKD

-255 YATPYLLLLFPSVEP
+255 YATPYLLLLFPSIEP

-275 LVALGLASFVGN
+275 LVGLGLASFTGN

-329 FIILWLMSAWFT
+329 FIIVWLMSAWFT

-351 VTDNKS
+351 VTENKS

-388 HSIAFVALLT
+388 HSIVFVTLLT
-398 SLAIVLIQV
+398 SLALILIQLV
-407 ISMKKYP
+407 SMRKYP